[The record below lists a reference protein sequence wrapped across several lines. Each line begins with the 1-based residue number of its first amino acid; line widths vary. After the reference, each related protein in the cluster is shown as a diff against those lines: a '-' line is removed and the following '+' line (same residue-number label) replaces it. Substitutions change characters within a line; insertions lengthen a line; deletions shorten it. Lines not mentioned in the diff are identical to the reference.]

1 MAVALFRSQVLQGQ
15 TPALAR
21 GADDAALCRRK
32 GQLVA
37 DVQLLLPLPKGKF
50 DTYGAPK
57 TELVEFTAAAQE
69 RETKWNVSHGQSY
82 LKQAIQG
89 IKTSVVAVR
98 RHSAEAV
105 QFAAQ
110 IKQHQEAVDAR
121 IKEQDRKMQL
131 VRMSTQTMLDIME
144 KRKLRRM
151 KDERGRRRSFLTNC
165 ESQAMNRWGRLRAQ
179 GSEIGHKRVVQK
191 DVEAVRIRLKHRH
204 ASVTGTSTELEEA
217 RSLAQ
222 DFSQLD
228 DGAGTRNTQ
237 HAQVTS
243 PG

>member
-21 GADDAALCRRK
+21 GADDAAVCRRK

-131 VRMSTQTMLDIME
+131 VRMSTQTMLDIMA
-144 KRKLRRM
+144 KRKLKHQTVFLRRAGLCARRFRSTSC
-151 KDERGRRRSFLTNC
+151 KLGGRIGAKNSFFEPLLC
-165 ESQAMNRWGRLRAQ
+165 
-179 GSEIGHKRVVQK
+179 
-191 DVEAVRIRLKHRH
+191 
-204 ASVTGTSTELEEA
+204 
-217 RSLAQ
+217 
-222 DFSQLD
+222 
-228 DGAGTRNTQ
+228 
-237 HAQVTS
+237 
-243 PG
+243 